1 MWFIVARQCY
11 SVLYMHVRPFTLIF
25 FITVGEC
32 KMFVLKEPVFSP
44 FGLASE
50 YAYLSACNGFFQVN
64 GELSQLLADIAENEV
79 TAAMEEEE
87 RAIHEQT
94 SKEQQEMMHKV
105 KLWYHNVLSVHPQE
119 FTLHITQKAKTNIF
133 KEYVNKYPKFI
144 LVAVTH
150 SNLETQKCQE
160 QVKVQEYPPQ
170 NGID

>member
-1 MWFIVARQCY
+1 
-11 SVLYMHVRPFTLIF
+11 
-25 FITVGEC
+25 
-32 KMFVLKEPVFSP
+32 MFVLKESVFSP

-64 GELSQLLADIAENEV
+64 GELSQLLADMAENEV

-105 KLWYHNVLSVHPQE
+105 KLWYHNVLSVHLQE

-150 SNLETQKCQE
+150 INLKTQKCHE
-160 QVKVQEYPPQ
+160 QVKVQQYPPQ
-170 NGID
+170 NGLDC

>member
-1 MWFIVARQCY
+1 
-11 SVLYMHVRPFTLIF
+11 
-25 FITVGEC
+25 
-32 KMFVLKEPVFSP
+32 MFVLKESVFSP

-64 GELSQLLADIAENEV
+64 GELSQLLADMAENEV
-79 TAAMEEEE
+79 TVAMEEEE

-105 KLWYHNVLSVHPQE
+105 KLWYHNVLSGHPQE

-150 SNLETQKCQE
+150 QPRNTKMSGASEGSAILPQKMAL
-160 QVKVQEYPPQ
+160 
-170 NGID
+170 IDESFVIIIERIIDHRLSRSGTVLKTSRDF

>member
-1 MWFIVARQCY
+1 
-11 SVLYMHVRPFTLIF
+11 
-25 FITVGEC
+25 
-32 KMFVLKEPVFSP
+32 MFVLKESLFSP

-64 GELSQLLADIAENEV
+64 GELSQLLADMAENEV

-133 KEYVNKYPKFI
+133 KEYVKYPKYI
-144 LVAVTH
+144 HVAVTH
-150 SNLETQKCQE
+150 QPRNTKMSGASEGSAI
-160 QVKVQEYPPQ
+160 PPPKMAL
-170 NGID
+170 IDESFIIIIECIIDHRLSRSGTVLKTSRDF